1 MLPDLS
7 QLPHVPGVISAT
19 QVRAAAQ
26 SIARQ
31 QEPSGAIPWYTEDAD
46 GNPGHVNAWDHI
58 EAAMALSVAGM
69 QAQSR
74 LAYRWLRDQQ
84 RPDGSWPAK
93 WVLGEVAEAA
103 GESNHAAY
111 LATGVWHETLRS
123 GDRAFA
129 AEMWPGVVKAV
140 GYVLSL
146 QQPTG
151 EVWWNRDQDGNPG
164 ELALLAGCSSIY
176 HSLRCATALA
186 SYMDDPQP
194 DWEFAAYEL
203 GQAIC
208 HRRDLFADKSR
219 FAMDWYYPVLCGAV
233 TGRAA
238 TEHLKAGW
246 DTFVV
251 DRLGCR
257 CVSDEPWIT
266 GAETCELIITLVAA
280 GDREVAMN
288 LLRAMQFLRHEDGS
302 YWTGYQIVDNNFW
315 PFDRSTY
322 TAAALV
328 LAVDCLSGTTG
339 AADLFKH
346 TPW

>member
-7 QLPHVPGVISAT
+7 LLPHLPGVITAT
-19 QVRAAAQ
+19 QVGGAAQ

-31 QEPSGAIPWYTEDAD
+31 QEPSGAIPWYSADVD

-69 QAQSR
+69 REQSR

-93 WVLGEVAEAA
+93 WVHGEVTDAA

-129 AEMWPGVVKAV
+129 AEMWPGVVNAI

-151 EVWWNRDQDGNPG
+151 EVLWNRDASGKPG
-164 ELALLAGCSSIY
+164 DIALLAGCSSIY

-186 SYMDDPQP
+186 SYVDDPQP
-194 DWEFAAYEL
+194 DWEFASYEL
-203 GQAIC
+203 GQAIV
-208 HRRDLFADKSR
+208 HRPDLFADKSR
-219 FAMDWYYPVLCGAV
+219 FSMDWYYPILCGAV

-238 TEHLKAGW
+238 TARIEAGW
-246 DTFVV
+246 ETFVV
-251 DRLGCR
+251 DTLGCR
-257 CVSDEPWIT
+257 CVNDEPWIT
-266 GAETCELIITLVAA
+266 GAETCELIIALAA
-280 GDREVAMN
+280 TGNRERALN
-288 LLRAMQFLRHEDGS
+288 LFSAIQFLRHEDGS
-302 YWTGYQIVDNNFW
+302 YWTGYQYADDNFW

-328 LAVDCLSGTTG
+328 LAADCLSGTTG

-346 TPW
+346 SPW